1 MAGSFTMKHSQ
12 LIGIIAALGL
22 IAVCFLPWSYVA
34 SKQLVISGMN
44 TAGTSFGKPGM
55 MNIILA
61 AVSVL
66 LFLLPKIWAKRT
78 NLFIAALGLAWS
90 IRNFLLVTSCLM
102 GECPEKKA
110 GIFLLLLCAAL
121 VLLMTLFP
129 KIELKRQD

>member
-1 MAGSFTMKHSQ
+1 M
-12 LIGIIAALGL
+12 
-22 IAVCFLPWSYVA
+22 
-34 SKQLVISGMN
+34 
-44 TAGTSFGKPGM
+44 
-55 MNIILA
+55 
-61 AVSVL
+61 L

>member
-1 MAGSFTMKHSQ
+1 MKHSQ